1 MKDLDEILKGI
12 PSGGFLKIGSS
23 GRATLSSSQ
32 RVALIRKGNELFNAG
47 MFEQAKKVFITTGYS
62 DGLIRIGDYYL
73 EKHDPLEALRM
84 YWMAPAPDKVD
95 RILENTA
102 GVLRKWME
110 EGTGKNEERTDRR
123 DEYQR

>member
-23 GRATLSSSQ
+23 GRVALSSSQ

-47 MFEQAKKVFITTGYS
+47 RFEQAKKVFITTGYS

-73 EKHDPLEALRM
+73 EKQDPLEALRM

-95 RILENTA
+95 RILENTV

-110 EGTGKNEERTDRR
+110 EGTDKNEERSDRR